1 VRRILVLLAALIIAP
16 DAAVAQDGLELHF
29 LDVGQGDAVLLR
41 APSGQTALYDSGP
54 SGQRIVEALRERGV
68 ERLDLVIA
76 SHNHADHIGGL
87 AEVIREF
94 RPRFYMD
101 NGVPHTTQTYRRV
114 LEAVRDAGAQLIEP
128 TERRISLGDAVLQ
141 ILPPPGRPGWGHNDN
156 SVGVIASYGDFRA
169 SLFGD
174 AERAQQEWML
184 SEARHHLR
192 RVAVHKASHHGSRN
206 GDVSAVMA
214 SLRPEVVV
222 IGVGAGN
229 QYGHPH
235 AEAIALYN
243 GVGAEVYR
251 TDRHGTVL
259 VTGQRSGRFEV
270 RTGRDARSRAP
281 PRGRAPAAAAPTGC
295 IDINS
300 ASPEALQGI
309 VHIGEGRARQVVRH
323 RPFGS
328 VRDLTRVSG
337 IGPARLRDIEAE
349 GKACVR

>member
-1 VRRILVLLAALIIAP
+1 MRLIVLLAALLIAP
-16 DAAVAQDGLELHF
+16 PEAAAQDGLELHF

-41 APSGQTALYDSGP
+41 APTGQTALYDGGP
-54 SGQRIVEALRERGV
+54 SGQRIVDALRERGV
-68 ERLDLVIA
+68 DRLDLVIA

-87 AEVIREF
+87 AVVIREF

-128 TERRISLGDAVLQ
+128 TDRRISLGDAVLQ
-141 ILPPPGRPGWGHNDN
+141 ILPPPGRPAWGHNDN
-156 SVGVIASYGDFRA
+156 SVGVIASYGAFHA

-184 SEARHHLR
+184 RETRHHLR

-206 GDVSAVMA
+206 GDISAMMA

-235 AEAIALYN
+235 TEAVALYN

-251 TDRHGTVL
+251 TDRHGTVV
-259 VTGQRSGRFEV
+259 VTGRRDGRFEV
-270 RTGRDARSRAP
+270 RTGRNAQPRAP
-281 PRGRAPAAAAPTGC
+281 PGGRPPVAAPAGC

-300 ASPEALQGI
+300 ASPQALQGI
-309 VHIGEGRARQVVRH
+309 VHIGEGRAREVVRH
-323 RPFGS
+323 RPFRT
-328 VRDLTRVSG
+328 VQELTRVRG
-337 IGPARLRDIEAE
+337 IGPARLRDIKAE
-349 GKACVR
+349 GKACIRD